1 MDVKEKSTKYLQ
13 NRLVQLQSKYIELF
27 PFMRGSIVQIGMT
40 QKRPHYSLNI
50 KGKTKIIS
58 LGKGKE
64 AVAKKWIENYKSLQ
78 EIIEEVTMI
87 NIELIRRMDFP
98 IENST

>member
-1 MDVKEKSTKYLQ
+1 
-13 NRLVQLQSKYIELF
+13 
-27 PFMRGSIVQIGMT
+27 MRGSIVQIRMT

-64 AVAKKWIENYKSLQ
+64 AVAKRKDLTYSPYGFPNRKLYLIMTFAITSILRKFLNNHNIKRIYNTPVLERKVHLQ
-78 EIIEEVTMI
+78 PGVLTHG
-87 NIELIRRMDFP
+87 
-98 IENST
+98 